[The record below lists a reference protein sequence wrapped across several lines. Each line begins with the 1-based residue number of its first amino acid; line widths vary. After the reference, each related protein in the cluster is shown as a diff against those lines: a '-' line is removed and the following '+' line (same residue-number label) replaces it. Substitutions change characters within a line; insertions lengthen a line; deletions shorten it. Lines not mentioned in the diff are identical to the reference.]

1 MLVLHVNWA
10 DGAFRLWGES
20 LAGYAARESAAPA
33 GSAHPFAAPAEALA
47 GSLHAAGLVAP
58 EALAEHGVLALKLP
72 GDEHGPRAS
81 DRLRALAGQD
91 GLNGSLCLRDVEVPA
106 LRLRNDHALAA
117 VLGLEAHGPGDQ
129 VAFGHEVPFW
139 IAVARF
145 AVELLADQR
154 FVPTVIHPP
163 GARGG
168 GLRAAWRP
176 WLHDESARMRME
188 ALLAAMPPVARSVR
202 GEPDGAPWSLL
213 CAVVDTLCDATAR
226 SALRHGGFID
236 AIRERDPRSDLQV
249 AWLAGLLDR
258 EDAVPAGDGDAGPA
272 QLLRDARAWLGRLE
286 ETGRASPFRLGFRLE
301 EPPPR
306 AIVGADDLGQTE
318 TWRLGFLIEFEG
330 EPPVRVEAD
339 RVWAASPLA
348 EVLDGRRI
356 ERPQEML
363 LAELGRACRIYPAL
377 EAALAESHPSGLD
390 LTTAQAAQFL
400 REYRELL
407 EESDFAVVAP
417 DWWDR
422 GAGRLGVRLV
432 IEAPPEPD
440 APSAA
445 LGGGA
450 AGPARLGLDSL
461 VRFRW
466 QPAVGDQPLSADQL
480 RLLMSAAAPLVRI
493 GGRWVEYPSADLA
506 ALAEM
511 LRRQEAGPVT
521 LREAMRLARG
531 AEAGGG
537 VAVLGMDA
545 SGWVAR
551 VLGAGEPSG
560 IEPIEQPEDFRG
572 ALRPYQKS
580 GLSWLWFLERYG
592 FGACLADD
600 MGLGKTIQLIALLL
614 HERRQQAGVGPT
626 LLVVPTSLIENWARE
641 LKRFAPAL
649 RCHVHHGPQRLDGE
663 AFTAAIAASD
673 VVITTYALVPRDRA
687 AVGAVEWWR
696 VVLDEAQF
704 IKNPPTQQAG
714 AIRALRTPRRVAL
727 TGTPVENRL
736 SELWSIMD
744 FCNPGYLGSAEEF
757 RRTCAVPI
765 ERHRDAARCDELRRL
780 VRPFILRRLKSDPS
794 VISDLPACVETREF
808 ATLTTE
814 QATMYQAV
822 VDDLL
827 AVVDG
832 LEGIERRGRV
842 LGALTRLKQIC
853 NHPAQVP
860 PPPGAPAAPPGETGG
875 SALSGRSGKCRRL
888 IEMLEEILATGA
900 KVLLFTQYRRMGDL
914 LGAMIR
920 QDLDCQVQ
928 FMHGGT
934 PRAKRQEM
942 IDLFQRPDGGVP
954 VFILSLR
961 TGGIGLNLT
970 AASHVFHVDR
980 WWNPAV
986 EDQATD
992 RAFRIG
998 QTRTVHVHKFV
1009 CVGTLEER
1017 IDEMIEQK
1025 TELARN
1031 IIGSGEQWLTE
1042 LSTQRLAEILRLR
1055 SEAMEA
1061 EA

>member
-1 MLVLHVNWA
+1 MLILHVNWA
-10 DGAFRLWGES
+10 AGAFRLWAES
-20 LAGYAARESAAPA
+20 LPEYVARASDAIPGA
-33 GSAHPFAAPAEALA
+33 AHPFAAPAERLA
-47 GSLHAAGLVAP
+47 GSLVAAGLIEA
-58 EALAEHGVLALKLP
+58 EALADPGLLELSLP
-72 GDEHGPRAS
+72 GDQYGPCAS
-81 DRLRALAGQD
+81 DRLRALTGQD
-91 GLNGSLCLRDVEVPA
+91 GLDGRMHLRDVEVPA
-106 LRLRNDHALAA
+106 LCLRNDQALSAI
-117 VLGLEAHGPGDQ
+117 LGFEERGPGGEL
-129 VAFGHEVPFW
+129 AFGHEVPFW

-145 AVELLADQR
+145 VIELLADQR
-154 FVPTVIHPP
+154 FIPTVIQPE
-163 GARGG
+163 GGRGSP
-168 GLRAAWRP
+168 LRAAWRP
-176 WLHDESARMRME
+176 WLHDDPARLRMGV
-188 ALLAAMPPVARSVR
+188 LLAAMPPVARAVR
-202 GEPDGAPWSLL
+202 NGARIEPWAML
-213 CAVVDTLCDATAR
+213 CEVVDVLCDATAR
-226 SALRHGGFID
+226 CALHSGGFIE
-236 AIRERDPRSDLQV
+236 AIQERDPRRDVQV

-258 EDAVPAGDGDAGPA
+258 EDVVSDGEGETGQA
-272 QLLRDARAWLGRLE
+272 QLLRDARSWLNRLE
-286 ETGRASPFRLGFRLE
+286 ETGRVSPFKLCFRLN
-301 EPPPR
+301 EPPAR
-306 AIVGADDLGQTE
+306 EASGDDDLGQSE
-318 TWRLGFLIEFEG
+318 TWRLDFLLEFEG
-330 EPPVRVEAD
+330 DPPVLVEAQ
-339 RVWAASPLA
+339 RVWAASPVA

-363 LAELGRACRIYPAL
+363 LAELGRACRIYPAI
-377 EAALAESHPSGLD
+377 ESALAESHPAGLD

-407 EESDFAVVAP
+407 EESDFAVMAP
-417 DWWDR
+417 TWWDR
-422 GAGRLGVRLV
+422 GAGRLGVRLL
-432 IEAPPEPD
+432 IDAPPEPEV
-440 APSAA
+440 AN
-445 LGGGA
+445 GA
-450 AGPARLGLDSL
+450 SGTGVAGASRLGLDSL

-466 QPAVGDQPLSADQL
+466 QPAVGDQPLSAEQL
-480 RLLMSAAAPLVRI
+480 RQITSAAAPLLRI
-493 GGRWVEYPSADLA
+493 GGRWVEYPSADLT

-511 LRRQEAGPVT
+511 LRRQESGVVT
-521 LREAMRLARG
+521 LREAIRLARG
-531 AEAGGG
+531 AETGGG

-551 VLGAGEPSG
+551 VLDATESAGVEA
-560 IEPIEQPEDFRG
+560 IDQPEDFAG
-572 ALRPYQKS
+572 SLRPYQKT

-600 MGLGKTIQLIALLL
+600 MGLGKTIQLISLLL
-614 HERRQQAGVGPT
+614 HERRQLPAVGPT

-641 LKRFAPAL
+641 LKRFAPSL
-649 RCHVHHGPQRLDGE
+649 RYHVHHGPQRLDGD
-663 AFTAAIAASD
+663 AFAKAVAASD
-673 VVITTYALVPRDRA
+673 VVITTYALVPRDRTTL
-687 AVGAVEWWR
+687 GAMEWWR

-714 AIRALRTPRRVAL
+714 AIRALHAARRVAL

-765 ERHRDAARCDELRRL
+765 ERHRDAARCDDLRRL

-794 VISDLPACVETREF
+794 VISDLPACVETKEF

-814 QATMYQAV
+814 QAAMYQAV
-822 VDDLL
+822 VDALL
-827 AVVDG
+827 AEVDG
-832 LEGIERRGRV
+832 LEGIQRRGRV

-860 PPPGAPAAPPGETGG
+860 QAAGLIEVVSGP
-875 SALSGRSGKCRRL
+875 ALSSRSGKCRRL
-888 IEMLEEILATGA
+888 LEMLEEILATGA
-900 KVLLFTQYRRMGDL
+900 KALVFTQYRRMGEL
-914 LGAMIR
+914 LSAMVR

-934 PRAKRQEM
+934 PPPKRTEM
-942 IDLFQRPDGGVP
+942 VDLFQRGDGTTP
-954 VFILSLR
+954 IFILSLR

-970 AASHVFHVDR
+970 AASHVFHFDR

-1017 IDEMIEQK
+1017 IDQMIEQK

-1042 LSTQRLAEILRLR
+1042 LSTQRLGEILRLR
-1055 SEAMEA
+1055 AEAMEG